1 MLSAPPVVQGRF
13 RNVINICITAAA
25 MLLGTTGALAQSP
38 TPRAVTPTADGVLM
52 RCGPGAAWY
61 PVATLKPGMVLRA
74 DTEVEGWLR
83 VDYLPG
89 MNVVVKADEGDLKE
103 AEGKVVLSRRSRL
116 RALSS
121 ADPVFDE
128 SYKAVFEGFLA
139 PGTEMRYVGTIKN
152 RAGENAGYIVAAPAG
167 AKAYISA
174 REVRDAKP
182 EEAAAPVKAVEQPKA
197 LSTPPAGTPAQPVT
211 QPTAAPT
218 TTSLP
223 VSADPTA
230 QSTTPPAGDSTPAP
244 TPTTPVETAPLEPPP
259 PPQAK
264 GPTIRQL
271 DRAYDELM
279 AKPLA
284 EADPQELI
292 EQYNQYADNLTGE
305 PGSGRTVKY
314 VDTRVQLLKIRQRA
328 REMLPE
334 IQSLEDATKN
344 AADKYRLTIDRL
356 IANREYKVVGRLYPS
371 TVYDGTRLPRMYR
384 LISIDPGVKTTL
396 AYVIPVPDHQLE
408 QKVGSIVGI
417 LGDGTIEP
425 SAMVEI
431 ITPTV
436 VDVLRSAA
444 ELPPE

>member
-1 MLSAPPVVQGRF
+1 
-13 RNVINICITAAA
+13 
-25 MLLGTTGALAQSP
+25 
-38 TPRAVTPTADGVLM
+38 
-52 RCGPGAAWY
+52 
-61 PVATLKPGMVLRA
+61 
-74 DTEVEGWLR
+74 
-83 VDYLPG
+83 
-89 MNVVVKADEGDLKE
+89 
-103 AEGKVVLSRRSRL
+103 
-116 RALSS
+116 
-121 ADPVFDE
+121 
-128 SYKAVFEGFLA
+128 
-139 PGTEMRYVGTIKN
+139 
-152 RAGENAGYIVAAPAG
+152 
-167 AKAYISA
+167 
-174 REVRDAKP
+174 
-182 EEAAAPVKAVEQPKA
+182 
-197 LSTPPAGTPAQPVT
+197 
-211 QPTAAPT
+211 
-218 TTSLP
+218 
-223 VSADPTA
+223 
-230 QSTTPPAGDSTPAP
+230 
-244 TPTTPVETAPLEPPP
+244 
-259 PPQAK
+259 
-264 GPTIRQL
+264 
-271 DRAYDELM
+271 M

-328 REMLPE
+328 REMLSE